1 MSSSGHLILVPWLFG
16 WPILENPDLNK
27 TFDVALHI
35 GTLVGALAYFRRD
48 IWRYLL
54 AWFASLRERRIANTD
69 QKIAWALV
77 LGTIPGVIVG
87 ALLEDVIQ
95 EDLGQPWIIAVML
108 AVFGVVLFLVDRAFG
123 QDRGLDDV
131 TPKRGWWLGVAQAL
145 ALQPGVS
152 RSGVT
157 ITAARIYRFERAT
170 AARVSFLLALPIIF
184 GAGIYK
190 GFDLVKEGIPEGF
203 VAAFVAG
210 MVAAAISGFLVIW
223 WLLGFLRK
231 NSTFVFIVYRLLLAA
246 VLVVLLMN
254 GRIH

>member
-1 MSSSGHLILVPWLFG
+1 MPWLFG
-16 WPILENPDLNK
+16 WPILDNPDLNK

-35 GTLVGALAYFRRD
+35 GTLIGALAYFRRD

-54 AWFASLRERRIANTD
+54 AWFASIRERRVATTD
-69 QKIAWALV
+69 QRIAWALV

-95 EDLGQPWIIAVML
+95 KDLGQPWIIAVML
-108 AVFGVVLFLVDRAFG
+108 AVFGVVLYLVDQRFG

-157 ITAARIYRFERAT
+157 ITAARMYGFERST
-170 AARVSFLLALPIIF
+170 AARVSVLLALPIIF
-184 GAGIYK
+184 GAGVYK
-190 GFDLVKEGIPEGF
+190 GIDLARTGIPDGF
-203 VAAFVAG
+203 AVPFLAG
-210 MVAAAISGFLVIW
+210 MIAAAISGFVVIW
-223 WLLGFLRK
+223 WLLGYLRRR
-231 NSTFVFIVYRLLLAA
+231 SLEVFMWYRLAVAA
-246 VLVVLLMN
+246 LVFVVIATGL
-254 GRIH
+254 RPATI